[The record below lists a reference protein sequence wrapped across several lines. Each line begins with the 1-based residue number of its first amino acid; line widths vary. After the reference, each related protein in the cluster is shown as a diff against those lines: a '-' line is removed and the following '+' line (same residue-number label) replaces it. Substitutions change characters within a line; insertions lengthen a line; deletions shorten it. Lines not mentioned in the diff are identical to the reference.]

1 MKKNKIQLRFSIIS
15 VIIIIA
21 AMSRIIPHP
30 ANFAPIG
37 AIALF
42 GSANYS
48 KRYWMYFIPIFSMW
62 LSDLVLNNIVYGQYF
77 DHFVWFYSGSLFTYA
92 ALAIIVLMGR
102 LSLKNIKFKNLL
114 FSTIGASI
122 IFFILSNFGVW
133 VSSGLYSH
141 TLLGLQTCY
150 IAGIPFFNNTLIGD
164 FVYTG
169 LLFGVFELLK
179 YRFPILRLEKAK
191 NI

>member
-15 VIIIIA
+15 IIIIIA
-21 AMSRIIPHP
+21 AMSRLIPHP

-42 GSANYS
+42 GSAYYS
-48 KRYWMYFIPIFSMW
+48 KRYWMYVIPIFSIW

-77 DHFVWFYSGSLFTYA
+77 EHFVWFYGGSLFTYA
-92 ALAIIVLMGR
+92 AFAIIVLMGR
-102 LSLKNIKFKNLL
+102 FGLKNIKFQNVF

-122 IFFILSNFGVW
+122 IFFIVSNFGVW
-133 VSSGLYSH
+133 VSSGLYPH
-141 TLLGLQTCY
+141 TFLGLQTCY

-169 LLFGVFELLK
+169 LLFGVFELLQFK
-179 YRFPILRLEKAK
+179 FPILRLEKAE
-191 NI
+191 II